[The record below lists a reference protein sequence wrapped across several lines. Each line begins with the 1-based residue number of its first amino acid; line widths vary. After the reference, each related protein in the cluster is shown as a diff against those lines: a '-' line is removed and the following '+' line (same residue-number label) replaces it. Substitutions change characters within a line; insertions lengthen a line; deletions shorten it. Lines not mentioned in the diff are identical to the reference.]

1 MIKKFTVIFL
11 VLSLAMLFGKIPTE
25 FDSGSPKTW
34 SYDKIQNYYIYK
46 KSLEMQ
52 NEHPMRRTAIMS
64 GNMIRTLV
72 FDFGSIGAP
81 GREPSLEWPIYS
93 NHGYAYEFGPLVG
106 VEVPID
112 TNGIYLPYINNGEDI
127 DNTNPAYDT
136 TFHIICDGLLDGGAG
151 GDAEEVDE
159 NNEPWGW
166 EPIEGY
172 ANPNSTSVPLSHK
185 PETWNPA
192 WESWPGTYKA
202 NAATADQAIY
212 FVMDDRFNTEFPVH
226 AFPATDS
233 TGGLGLRVKVRAYQ
247 WSNPLANDAIFFVYE
262 ITNTSKNDYEKVV
275 FGMFGDPH
283 IGGSNDFSDD
293 MAWFDKEI
301 NMVYGYDGDN
311 KGEWG
316 GETGWLG
323 YMFLESP
330 GNPYDGIDNDGD
342 GMIDESMTDGIDN
355 DGDWDISKHDVGI
368 DGIGPEDPNYP
379 GPDEGEGDGVP
390 TAGDRFDPTK
400 PGEPNFEFTDLD
412 ESDQIGLTSFNAFQY
427 GADKVRLDENMWR
440 RLKPSTLIGVDNAFT
455 DIAQRSDNVFIYGSG
470 YFPLKAGDTQ
480 RFSVGLLM
488 GENEYDL
495 FKTSEVVQNIYN
507 SGYRFAKA
515 PDKPLVT
522 AVASDE
528 KVTLYWDD
536 KAESSWDPIYGNDFQ
551 GYAVYRSTDPGF
563 NEVHTIT
570 DNNGVATLW
579 QPIAKFDLN
588 DGIKGESYH
597 GINGL
602 HYDLGRDTGLK
613 HEFTDT
619 DVKNGVTYYY
629 AVCSYDIGDTTGT
642 MAIPPT
648 ECTKIIDV
656 DAYTGE
662 TTYDLNTTVAIPHTS
677 SPGTIVPEEFEDSD
691 ITHVGPGSGS
701 IDIKIMNNEY
711 IRDNISYQ
719 VTFGDAVSGASD
731 TVMFV
736 TEMTTYQDTITPAD
750 SSYQKLTRTH
760 VVDVNVYD
768 SNNNIVSDSKY
779 YLNSILGKMK
789 FNESLWD
796 NEFIVKYKY
805 QPVWQNRYFNN
816 EDAATIFDGLRL
828 FTKDDTVGINE
839 SETGWLTG
847 ESNISTQITRFN
859 YTDGST
865 GERIYIPYAP
875 NIYQFEWDT
884 TYMDTATWV
893 GNYAPFKIKDVT
905 YAYKDST
912 FYVPFVLNGGN
923 EFKYSVSQVI
933 VLTDS
938 IPDPQYAACLVKFNN
953 PPSTDPILPEFGNIY
968 QIKINRP
975 FGEQDTFSF
984 STESAKYDEESFENP
999 LDEIAVVPNPYCAQ
1013 AIWETKS
1020 GFATGRGAR
1029 RVDFINLPP
1038 QCTIRI
1044 FTIAGDLVKKIEHNA
1059 SFWNSNESYN
1069 LLNEDNMDIAFG
1081 VYLWHVDA
1089 SASNLGTKTGKFA
1102 VIK

>member
-1 MIKKFTVIFL
+1 
-11 VLSLAMLFGKIPTE
+11 
-25 FDSGSPKTW
+25 
-34 SYDKIQNYYIYK
+34 
-46 KSLEMQ
+46 
-52 NEHPMRRTAIMS
+52 
-64 GNMIRTLV
+64 
-72 FDFGSIGAP
+72 
-81 GREPSLEWPIYS
+81 
-93 NHGYAYEFGPLVG
+93 
-106 VEVPID
+106 
-112 TNGIYLPYINNGEDI
+112 
-127 DNTNPAYDT
+127 
-136 TFHIICDGLLDGGAG
+136 
-151 GDAEEVDE
+151 
-159 NNEPWGW
+159 
-166 EPIEGY
+166 
-172 ANPNSTSVPLSHK
+172 
-185 PETWNPA
+185 
-192 WESWPGTYKA
+192 
-202 NAATADQAIY
+202 
-212 FVMDDRFNTEFPVH
+212 
-226 AFPATDS
+226 
-233 TGGLGLRVKVRAYQ
+233 
-247 WSNPLANDAIFFVYE
+247 
-262 ITNTSKNDYEKVV
+262 
-275 FGMFGDPH
+275 
-283 IGGSNDFSDD
+283 
-293 MAWFDKEI
+293 
-301 NMVYGYDGDN
+301 
-311 KGEWG
+311 
-316 GETGWLG
+316 
-323 YMFLESP
+323 
-330 GNPYDGIDNDGD
+330 
-342 GMIDESMTDGIDN
+342 
-355 DGDWDISKHDVGI
+355 
-368 DGIGPEDPNYP
+368 
-379 GPDEGEGDGVP
+379 
-390 TAGDRFDPTK
+390 
-400 PGEPNFEFTDLD
+400 
-412 ESDQIGLTSFNAFQY
+412 
-427 GADKVRLDENMWR
+427 
-440 RLKPSTLIGVDNAFT
+440 
-455 DIAQRSDNVFIYGSG
+455 
-470 YFPLKAGDTQ
+470 
-480 RFSVGLLM
+480 
-488 GENEYDL
+488 
-495 FKTSEVVQNIYN
+495 
-507 SGYRFAKA
+507 
-515 PDKPLVT
+515 
-522 AVASDE
+522 
-528 KVTLYWDD
+528 
-536 KAESSWDPIYGNDFQ
+536 
-551 GYAVYRSTDPGF
+551 
-563 NEVHTIT
+563 
-570 DNNGVATLW
+570 
-579 QPIAKFDLN
+579 
-588 DGIKGESYH
+588 
-597 GINGL
+597 
-602 HYDLGRDTGLK
+602 LK

-677 SPGTIVPEEFEDSD
+677 SPGTIVPKEFEDSD

-768 SNNNIVSDSKY
+768 SNNNIVSDTKY

-912 FYVPFVLNGGN
+912 FYVPFVLSGGN

-938 IPDPQYAACLVKFNN
+938 IPEPQYAACLVKFNN
-953 PPSTDPILPEFGNIY
+953 PPSTDPILPEFGDIY

-975 FGEQDTFSF
+975 FGEQDTFTF

-1020 GFATGRGAR
+1020 GFVTGRGAR

-1069 LLNEDNMDIAFG
+1069 LLNKDNMDIAFG